1 MRTRDLKLIFL
12 GFLIF
17 TGFSTF
23 GLEAGRTP
31 DVVGKVVSSSNAT
44 VGGSALLSNRTIF
57 SGEAVDVG
65 EGGSVLLSYSPTGR
79 AALAASTH
87 VRFNGG
93 RGNVVAQLLSGTL
106 SVEREKKDAFVVKTP
121 SYRFAPQGEGRSRLL
136 VALLPDKKT
145 IVEAQNGKVAIIGNG
160 PDGSYTLAEG
170 LRAEISESAA
180 QNLDQQKEAPGKVIG
195 QVVSSAGATRNGKPL
210 PDGEWLL
217 DGDLVSTGAS
227 GRAVIKLWPTNQA
240 TLEENT
246 SATFTRPVE
255 RVWLNLLTGTIVVE
269 NTGESNVLVATA
281 KYHIEPLNAAAGRI
295 LVAART
301 DKSTYIDAI
310 AGDVRIEEVQSQQ
323 SYRLGSGEDKLIPA
337 NASGVPAP
345 TPTRTP
351 NPTPSPNP
359 TPTPSTPSNPE
370 PEPFP
375 EEPSA
380 SAGRSH
386 STLII
391 LAIAGGAGI
400 AAAAAALAAGGGH
413 SSPPVSPSAP

>member
-1 MRTRDLKLIFL
+1 M
-12 GFLIF
+12 
-17 TGFSTF
+17 
-23 GLEAGRTP
+23 P
-31 DVVGKVVSSSNAT
+31 DK
-44 VGGSALLSNRTIF
+44 RTI
-57 SGEAVDVG
+57 
-65 EGGSVLLSYSPTGR
+65 
-79 AALAASTH
+79 
-87 VRFNGG
+87 
-93 RGNVVAQLLSGTL
+93 
-106 SVEREKKDAFVVKTP
+106 
-121 SYRFAPQGEGRSRLL
+121 
-136 VALLPDKKT
+136 
-145 IVEAQNGKVAIIGNG
+145 IEAQHGKVAITKAGSA
-160 PDGSYTLAEG
+160 GSYTLAEG
-170 LRAEISESAA
+170 LRAEIGESAA
-180 QNLDQQKEAPGKVIG
+180 QNPDQPKEVAGKVIG

-240 TLEENT
+240 TLEEST

-255 RVWLNLLTGTIVVE
+255 RVWLTLLTGTIVVE

-337 NASGVPAP
+337 NASGLPAP
-345 TPTRTP
+345 TPSPTP
-351 NPTPSPNP
+351 NPNANP
-359 TPTPSTPSNPE
+359 TPTPSAPSN

-380 SAGRSH
+380 SAGRTH

-391 LAIAGGAGI
+391 VAIAGGAGI
-400 AAAAAALAAGGGH
+400 AAVAAALAAGGGH
-413 SSPPVSPSAP
+413 SNPPVSPSAP

>member
-1 MRTRDLKLIFL
+1 MRIRHQRLVFL
-12 GFLIF
+12 GLVMF

-23 GLEAGRTP
+23 TLAVGRMP

-44 VGGSALLSNRTIF
+44 VEGSVLLSNRTIF

-65 EGGSVLLSYSPTGR
+65 EGGAVLLSYSPTGR
-79 AALAASTH
+79 AVLAASTH

-93 RGNVVAQLLSGTL
+93 KGNIVAQLLSGTL
-106 SVEREKKDAFVVKTP
+106 AVEREKKDAFVVKT
-121 SYRFAPQGEGRSRLL
+121 STYKFAPQSEGRTKFL
-136 VALLPDKKT
+136 VALLPDKRT
-145 IVEAQNGKVAIIGNG
+145 IVEAQNGKVAITAAGSA
-160 PDGSYTLAEG
+160 GSYTLAEG
-170 LRAEISESAA
+170 LRAEISESEA
-180 QNLDQQKEAPGKVIG
+180 QNPDQQKEGASKVIG
-195 QVVSSAGATRNGKPL
+195 QVVSSTGATRNGKPL

-240 TLEENT
+240 TLEEST
-246 SATFTRPVE
+246 TATFSRPVE

-269 NTGESNVLVATA
+269 NTGESNVLIATA

-301 DKSTYIDAI
+301 DKTTYIDAI

-323 SYRLGSGEDKLIPA
+323 SYRLASGEDKLIPA

-345 TPTRTP
+345 TE
-351 NPTPSPNP
+351 N
-359 TPTPSTPSNPE
+359 PTPSTPSNPE
-370 PEPFP
+370 PFP
-375 EEPSA
+375 STPSA
-380 SAGRSH
+380 SSGHTH
-386 STLII
+386 STLLIV
-391 LAIAGGAGI
+391 AIAGGAGI

-413 SSPPVSPSAP
+413 SSSPVSPSAP

>member
-1 MRTRDLKLIFL
+1 MFL
-12 GFLIF
+12 GLVMF
-17 TGFSTF
+17 TGFST
-23 GLEAGRTP
+23 LALAVGRTP
-31 DVVGKVVSSSNAT
+31 DVVGKVVNSSNAT
-44 VGGSALLSNRTIF
+44 IEGSELLSNRTIF

-79 AALAASTH
+79 AVLAASTH
-87 VRFNGG
+87 VRLNGSK
-93 RGNVVAQLLSGTL
+93 GNIVAQLLSGTL
-106 SVEREKKDAFVVKTP
+106 AVEREKKDAFIVKTP
-121 SYRFAPQGEGRSRLL
+121 TYRFAPQGEGRTRFL
-136 VALLPDKKT
+136 VALLADKRT
-145 IVEAQNGKVAIIGNG
+145 IIEAQNGEVAITKAGSV
-160 PDGSYTLAEG
+160 GSYTLAEG

-180 QNLDQQKEAPGKVIG
+180 QNPDQQKEAPGKVIG

-217 DGDLVSTGAS
+217 DGDMVSTGAS
-227 GRAVIKLWPTNQA
+227 GLAVIKLWPTNQA
-240 TLEENT
+240 TLEVNT
-246 SATFTRPVE
+246 TATFTRPVE

-269 NTGESNVLVATA
+269 NTGESNVLVTTA
-281 KYHIEPLNAAAGRI
+281 KYHIEPLNAGAGRI

-323 SYRLGSGEDKLIPA
+323 SYRLGSGEDKLILA

-345 TPTRTP
+345 TQ
-351 NPTPSPNP
+351 N
-359 TPTPSTPSNPE
+359 PTPSTPSE

-375 EEPSA
+375 ETPSA
-380 SAGRSH
+380 SAGRTH

-391 LAIAGGAGI
+391 VAIAGGGGI
-400 AAAAAALAAGGGH
+400 AAVAAVLAAGGGH

>member
-1 MRTRDLKLIFL
+1 MRTPHRRLVFL
-12 GFLIF
+12 GLVMF
-17 TGFSTF
+17 TAFSTF
-23 GLEAGRTP
+23 TLAAGRTP
-31 DVVGKVVSSSNAT
+31 DVVGKVVHSSNAT
-44 VGGSALLSNRTIF
+44 VEGSALLSNRTIF
-57 SGEAVDVG
+57 SGEAVEVG

-79 AALAASTH
+79 AVLAASTH

-93 RGNVVAQLLSGTL
+93 KGNIVAQLVSGTL
-106 SVEREKKDAFVVKTP
+106 AVERESKDGFVVRTS
-121 SYRFAPQGEGRSRLL
+121 SYKFEPQGGGRTKFL
-136 VALLPDKKT
+136 VALLPDKRT
-145 IVEAQNGKVAIIGNG
+145 IIEAQHGKVAITRAGSV
-160 PDGSYTLAEG
+160 GSYTLAEG

-180 QNLDQQKEAPGKVIG
+180 QNPDQPKEVAGKVIG

-227 GRAVIKLWPTNQA
+227 GRAVIKIWPTNQA

-255 RVWLNLLTGTIVVE
+255 RVWLTLLTGTIVVE
-269 NTGESNVLVATA
+269 NTGESNILVATP

-301 DKSTYIDAI
+301 DRSTYIDAI
-310 AGDVRIEEVQSQQ
+310 AGDVRIQDVQSQQ

-337 NASGVPAP
+337 NASGLPAQ
-345 TPTRTP
+345 TP
-351 NPTPSPNP
+351 NPTPNQPTPNP
-359 TPTPSTPSNPE
+359 TSTPSTPSN

-386 STLII
+386 STLLIV
-391 LAIAGGAGI
+391 AIAGGAGI
-400 AAAAAALAAGGGH
+400 AAAAVALASGGGH

>member
-1 MRTRDLKLIFL
+1 MRTRIKKLMFL
-12 GFLIF
+12 GLVMF
-17 TGFSTF
+17 TGFST
-23 GLEAGRTP
+23 LALAAGRTP
-31 DVVGKVVSSSNAT
+31 DVVGEVVNSSNAT
-44 VGGSALLSNRTIF
+44 IEGSVLLSNRTIF

-79 AALAASTH
+79 AVLAASTH

-93 RGNVVAQLLSGTL
+93 KGNVVAQLLSGTL
-106 SVEREKKDAFVVKTP
+106 AVEREKKDAFVVKTP
-121 SYRFAPQGEGRSRLL
+121 TYIFEPQGEGRTRFLVTLL
-136 VALLPDKKT
+136 ADKRT
-145 IVEAQNGKVAIIGNG
+145 IVEAQNGKVAITKTGSSE
-160 PDGSYTLAEG
+160 SYTLAAG

-180 QNLDQQKEAPGKVIG
+180 QNPDQQKEAPGRVIG

-255 RVWLNLLTGTIVVE
+255 RVWLGLLTGTIVVE
-269 NTGESNVLVATA
+269 NTGESNVLITTA

-310 AGDVRIEEVQSQQ
+310 AGDVRIQEVQSQQ
-323 SYRLGSGEDKLIPA
+323 TYRLASGEDKLIPA
-337 NASGVPAP
+337 NASGIPA
-345 TPTRTP
+345 TTE
-351 NPTPSPNP
+351 NP
-359 TPTPSTPSNPE
+359 TPTIPSNPE
-370 PEPFP
+370 PFP
-375 EEPSA
+375 STPSA

-391 LAIAGGAGI
+391 VAIAAGGGI

-413 SSPPVSPSAP
+413 SSTPVSPSAP